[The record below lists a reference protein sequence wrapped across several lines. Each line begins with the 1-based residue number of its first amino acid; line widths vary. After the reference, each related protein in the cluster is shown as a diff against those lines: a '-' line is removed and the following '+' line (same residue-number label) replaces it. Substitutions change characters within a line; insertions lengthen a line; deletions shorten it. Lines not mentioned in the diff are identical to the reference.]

1 MLFRVAM
8 CSCSSSLTFG
18 AIYLNFLE
26 KKLVLH
32 FDILELTGTDVI
44 DLTGNNKD
52 NYDLFRKK
60 KKKKRRIKR
69 KEAVIIT

>member
-1 MLFRVAM
+1 M

-52 NYDLFRKK
+52 NYDLFRKEEK
-60 KKKKRRIKR
+60 ERERERRIKR